1 VKSVNHTISEWTAKG
16 PAGIGRLTWNAEII
30 KDEKEKLLSWS
41 SLPDSSIEN
50 AGKVIFKSKGKATE
64 LDITISYRAPL
75 GIAGESAAK
84 LLNPYF
90 QKIVND
96 DILNLKEYLESGHK

>member
-1 VKSVNHTISEWTAKG
+1 MSWK
-16 PAGIGRLTWNAEII
+16 AEIL
-30 KDEKEKLLSWS
+30 KDEKEKLLSWH
-41 SLPDSSIEN
+41 SLPESSIEN
-50 AGKVIFKSKGKATE
+50 SGKVIFKSKGKATE
-64 LDITISYRAPL
+64 LDVTISYHAPL